1 MVIYDMIWYSV
12 AQSRIKYY
20 SAIANVQI
28 MRDRESQK
36 DPNRARERERESQR
50 ANQRPRASESW
61 PHIFS
66 MHQHCFVAKW

>member
-28 MRDRESQK
+28 MRDRESQE
-36 DPNRARERERESQR
+36 DPNRAREREREREPESEPEAESQ
-50 ANQRPRASESW
+50 
-61 PHIFS
+61 
-66 MHQHCFVAKW
+66 

>member
-20 SAIANVQI
+20 SGIANVQI

-36 DPNRARERERESQR
+36 DPNRAREREREREREPESEPEAESQ
-50 ANQRPRASESW
+50 
-61 PHIFS
+61 
-66 MHQHCFVAKW
+66 

>member
-28 MRDRESQK
+28 MRDRETE
-36 DPNRARERERESQR
+36 RARKIQIEPEREREPESEPEAESQ
-50 ANQRPRASESW
+50 
-61 PHIFS
+61 
-66 MHQHCFVAKW
+66 

>member
-36 DPNRARERERESQR
+36 DPNRAREREREPESEPEAESQ
-50 ANQRPRASESW
+50 
-61 PHIFS
+61 
-66 MHQHCFVAKW
+66 